1 MKKIAIIS
9 ILLFM
14 IILSTSTCLAQE
26 NTLIKSVSP
35 EDKATV
41 NSKTPTLSVEFHE
54 EVKIDEKTII
64 LEIGIAKINMLD
76 AEDPE
81 QFTFDGQVFTYTPT
95 EIWSFKNKQNYTIS
109 FYVEDFS
116 GNSDQIS
123 WEIFIDLAYRD
134 ARQSE
139 LDIFAIITY
148 IFYGLILGLIA
159 FIIIIIYL
167 KITRKF
173 TFEKYFAQHPM
184 QKNYLVI
191 YLPLAIA
198 VFFTLINLAYITD
211 TTEELPIY
219 SFEYVLI
226 LGLLIGIT
234 PFAIESQLEKI
245 RIQKYERAF
254 AQLLFEMADAMRG
267 GLDPAKAI
275 IELSKTESGILIY
288 QLKRAAE
295 AIKIG
300 RPFDEVIQIMVSKL
314 KSSLISRYAKL
325 IAEASKVGG
334 DASQVI
340 YRAAKDMDDFIKV
353 TMERRRQ
360 LHIQI
365 VTIYIGFIVLL
376 IIIWLLLAM
385 FPDLGSM
392 DLSLL
397 GSSSLEDAAT
407 TDSYERMSPL
417 VMRQRFLH
425 AVLINCIGT
434 GLVIGGFTEGKV
446 KYGLGH
452 IIILIIVAIIF
463 FTAMMS

>member
-9 ILLFM
+9 IMLFS
-14 IILSTSTCLAQE
+14 IILSTSVSIAQDHS
-26 NTLIKSVSP
+26 LIKSVYP
-35 EDKATV
+35 EDGSIV
-41 NSKTPTLSVEFHE
+41 NTQMPTISVEFMDGVE
-54 EVKIDEKTII
+54 IDEKTII
-64 LEIGIAKINMLD
+64 LEIGKINMLD

-81 QFTFDGQVFTYTPT
+81 QFTFDGKVFTYTPT
-95 EIWSFKNKQNYTIS
+95 EIWRFKNKQNYTIN
-109 FYVEDFS
+109 FYVEDTL
-116 GNSDQIS
+116 GNSDEIS
-123 WEIFIDLAYRD
+123 WEINIDLSHKD
-134 ARQSE
+134 AE
-139 LDIFAIITY
+139 AGIDVLAIITY
-148 IFYGLILGLIA
+148 VFYG
-159 FIIIIIYL
+159 IIIGVIGFILFILYL
-167 KITRKF
+167 KITKKF
-173 TFEKYFAQHPM
+173 TFRKYFAQHPM

-191 YLPLAIA
+191 YLPITVAI
-198 VFFTLINLAYITD
+198 FFTLTSIAYVTN
-211 TTEELPIY
+211 TTEQLPIY

-226 LGLLIGIT
+226 MGLLIGLT

-275 IELSKTESGILIY
+275 IELSKTEAGILRDN
-288 QLKRAAE
+288 LRRAAE

-300 RPFDEVIQIMVSKL
+300 RPFDEIIQIMVSRL
-314 KSSLISRYAKL
+314 NSDLISRYAKL

-353 TMERRRQ
+353 NMERRRQ
-360 LHIQI
+360 LQIQI

-376 IIIWLLLAM
+376 IIIWLLLSM
-385 FPDLGSM
+385 FPNLESM

-397 GSSSLEDAAT
+397 GSADLEAAGT
-407 TDSYERMSPL
+407 QSAYERMSPL

-434 GLVIGGFTEGKV
+434 GLVIGGFTEGKI

-452 IIILIIVAIIF
+452 SIMMLVVAIIF
-463 FTAMMS
+463 FTIMLS

>member
-9 ILLFM
+9 IILFS
-14 IILSTSTCLAQE
+14 IILSTSLSLAQDH
-26 NTLIKSVSP
+26 TLIKSVGP
-35 EDKATV
+35 EDKSIV
-41 NSKTPTLSVEFHE
+41 NSQNPTLSVEFLE
-54 EVKIDEKTII
+54 GTIIDEKTII
-64 LEIGIAKINMLD
+64 LEIGKINMLD

-95 EIWSFKNKQNYTIS
+95 EIWRFKNKQNYTIN
-109 FYVEDFS
+109 FYVEDTL
-116 GNSDQIS
+116 GNSDEIS
-123 WEIFIDLAYRD
+123 WEINIDLSHKEAGEGID
-134 ARQSE
+134 V
-139 LDIFAIITY
+139 FAIITY
-148 IFYGLILGLIA
+148 IFYG
-159 FIIIIIYL
+159 IIIVAIGFILFIVYL

-173 TFEKYFAQHPM
+173 TFRKYFAQHPM

-191 YLPLAIA
+191 YLPITIAI
-198 VFFTLINLAYITD
+198 FFTLTSIAYVTN

-226 LGLLIGIT
+226 IGLLIGLI

-275 IELSKTESGILIY
+275 IELSKTEAGILRDN
-288 QLKRAAE
+288 LRRAAE

-300 RPFDEVIQIMVSKL
+300 RPFDEIIQIMVSRL
-314 KSSLISRYAKL
+314 NSELISRYAKL

-353 TMERRRQ
+353 NMERRRQ
-360 LHIQI
+360 LQIQI

-376 IIIWLLLAM
+376 IIIWLLLSM
-385 FPDLGSM
+385 FPNLEGM

-397 GSSSLEDAAT
+397 GSADLEAAGT
-407 TDSYERMSPL
+407 QSTYERMSPL

-425 AVLINCIGT
+425 SVLINCIGT
-434 GLVIGGFTEGKV
+434 GLVIGGFTEGKI

-452 IIILIIVAIIF
+452 SIMMLVVAIVF
-463 FTAMMS
+463 FTIMLS